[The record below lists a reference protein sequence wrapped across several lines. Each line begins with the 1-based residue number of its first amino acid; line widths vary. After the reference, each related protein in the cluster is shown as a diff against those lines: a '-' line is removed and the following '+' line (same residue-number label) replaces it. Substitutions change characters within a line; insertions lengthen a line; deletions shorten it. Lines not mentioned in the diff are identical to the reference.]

1 MDEQAVR
8 DRAQSFM
15 DALRAGEIGRASQL
29 MSRELQQNLGT
40 VVAMLP
46 LPLTEAALESV
57 EQTAS
62 GYRAVLRLANDEGSM
77 RLETRWKLRD
87 EAPTIVEASH
97 LVEEVAAAP
106 RPQPEGD
113 GGDAQLPSGGR

>member
-8 DRAQSFM
+8 DRAQTFL
-15 DALRAGEIGRASQL
+15 DALLAGEIGRASQL

-46 LPLTEAALESV
+46 LPLTEAVLESV

-62 GYRAVLRLANDEGSM
+62 GYRAVMRLANDEASM

-87 EAPTIVEASH
+87 DEPTIVEASH
-97 LVEEVAAAP
+97 VVEEAP
-106 RPQPEGD
+106 SAPGPEGGED
-113 GGDAQLPSGGR
+113 IE

>member
-8 DRAQSFM
+8 DRAQEFSE
-15 DALRAGEIGRASQL
+15 ALMAGDIGRASQQ

-46 LPLTEAALESV
+46 LPLTEATLEEV
-57 EQTAS
+57 QPTAG
-62 GYRAVLRLANDEGSM
+62 GYRVVLRLANDEGSM

-87 EAPTIVEASH
+87 EQPTIVEASH
-97 LVEEVAAAP
+97 LVEDAAP
-106 RPQPEGD
+106 PAAPEP
-113 GGDAQLPSGGR
+113 AQ